1 MGQLREN
8 ICGFYGRMYKEVKI
22 MRVLIAGFTTK
33 KYMPYLDKYLEVLKL
48 HSCDYDI
55 VYMDRSDDSESVKI
69 GNEFYFNYKMPIEKR
84 VWSKFLPYWGYMHYV
99 GKILQEGNYDK
110 IIFLTT
116 APAVLLAKFYLNK
129 YKNKYIFD
137 YRDYT
142 FEKIGI
148 YRKLVERIIDDSY
161 ASFISSKG
169 FEKFVG
175 QHKNLYLT
183 HNISNVED
191 TCDLTSNDEI
201 TQNIMIGFVGCV
213 RYFDVNS
220 ILIDKLK
227 ESDEIKLSYVGPT
240 YDDCNLKEY
249 CEKNGIKNVSF
260 VDSFDNK
267 EKANLYK
274 KITVVNSIYSL
285 KSPEVLQA
293 IPNRLYDAAIYKR
306 PILVAKGTYLEE
318 IVNKYEL
325 GIAVDVYED
334 DVEVMIREYFKNFD
348 YVVFNNQCNRFL
360 EDVLQDENKWF
371 EIVSGFLTDIQ

>member
-1 MGQLREN
+1 
-8 ICGFYGRMYKEVKI
+8 

-33 KYMPYLDKYLEVLKL
+33 KYMPYLDKYLEVLKQ

-69 GNEFYFNYKMPIEKR
+69 GNEYYFNYKMPIEKR
-84 VWSKFLPYWGYMHYV
+84 IWSKFLPYWGYMCYV
-99 GKILQEGNYDK
+99 GKILREGDYDK

-129 YKNKYIFD
+129 YKNKYILD

-142 FEKIGI
+142 FEKIGL

-175 QHKNLYLT
+175 EHKNLFLT

-191 TCDLTSNDEI
+191 ACCLTSNEEI
-201 TQNIMIGFVGCV
+201 TQNIIIGFVGCV

-220 ILIDKLK
+220 TLIDKLK
-227 ESDEIKLSYVGPT
+227 NSEEIKLSYVGPA

-249 CEKNGIKNVSF
+249 CQENKIENVSF
-260 VDSFDNK
+260 IDSFDNK

-306 PILVAKGTYLEE
+306 PILVAKGTYLEK
-318 IVNKYEL
+318 IVNKYGL

-334 DVEVMIREYFKNFD
+334 DLNSIIEEYLRAFD
-348 YVVFNNQCNRFL
+348 YKEFNEKCNRFL
-360 EDVLQDENKWF
+360 QDVLRDEKQWYELVSSFLEDVQ
-371 EIVSGFLTDIQ
+371 